1 MLDEAMQQF
10 QRALR
15 INSNIAAIH
24 NSMGLI
30 FFKKHKLEKATEY
43 FQTAV
48 ALNPQFAQAHVNLGR
63 TYSFLQN
70 LDGALDQYFIA
81 IKIKPKLGAAHY
93 NIACIYSLR
102 DQKMLARES
111 LKRAVGLNK
120 KFAGMARTDR
130 DFLNISNSEEFQD
143 TIKSDN

>member
-63 TYSFLQN
+63 TN

-120 KFAGMARTDR
+120 KFARMARTDR